1 MTPTGR
7 QTPSIAAASGVR
19 DMATVR
25 DLFLEYAAW
34 LDFDLCFQG
43 FDQEL
48 ASLPGTYAPP
58 GGGLWLARVAGAPAG
73 VVGLRPLDKQ
83 AAELKRLWIRPGFR
97 GHGLGRRLTETA
109 IGAAR
114 LAGYR
119 ALRLD
124 TIGGLMAEARTLY
137 ESLGFQEIPPYYD
150 NPHPEVS
157 YLELGLSAA
166 SVTPPRRPGRRRP

>member
-1 MTPTGR
+1 MTSSGKPAPAIT
-7 QTPSIAAASGVR
+7 AASGVR

-48 ASLPGTYAPP
+48 ASLPGKYAPP
-58 GGGLWLARVAGAPAG
+58 GGGLWLAHIEGALAG
-73 VVGLRPLDKQ
+73 VVGLRPLDEE

-114 LAGYR
+114 SAGYR

-124 TIGGLMAEARTLY
+124 TIGGLMAEARALY
-137 ESLGFQEIPPYYD
+137 ESLGFREIPPYYD

-157 YLELGLSAA
+157 YLELRLTAEA
-166 SVTPPRRPGRRRP
+166 